1 MNSEKTLGQ
10 IAYEGY
16 AANSDW
22 KSLASGADL
31 PQWADTKPEIR
42 EAWEAA
48 AEAVK
53 AEITNPQGNE
63 QAAA

>member
-48 AEAVK
+48 AAAVK
-53 AEITNPQGNE
+53 AEITNPQ
-63 QAAA
+63 AAAA